1 MIFLE
6 IINEIDLNKMPL
18 YAILIMAIYYLF
30 KSYQNSIE
38 RAINRE
44 KEVYDRLESK
54 IDQLNQNLSKFEI
67 KIVEFENKIIKLETK
82 IIELERF
89 VKNGSK

>member
-1 MIFLE
+1 MIYLQ
-6 IINEIDLNKMPL
+6 IINELDLNKMPL
-18 YAILIMAIYYLF
+18 YALLIMAIYYLW

-44 KEVYDRLESK
+44 KEVYDRLETK
-54 IDQLNQNLSKFEI
+54 IDQLNLCLNKFGTKINELEI
-67 KIVEFENKIIKLETK
+67 K
-82 IIELERF
+82 IIELENI